1 VTRLIIGALVLA
13 VTVGCGGAESADP
26 GACSHGGNLVTGGD
40 LLGSS
45 SESKLALS
53 LAIFQGEMSR
63 SDELPAGVRETVQRY
78 EQVLSTLS
86 TPVKPG
92 RFRIDRTKEVI
103 AGPSASRL
111 YLFPTARHWVCA
123 IEGDAQASAPVCWFD
138 LVGHLAWVA
147 ISGRCDRPGL
157 TVFGVVSNQVTSVE
171 VLVGD
176 SSEPAIVRGN
186 AFYWSTAR
194 DTADTGDVD
203 GFRLQ
208 LADGTHLTMPATNG

>member
-1 VTRLIIGALVLA
+1 MTRLIISALLLA
-13 VTVGCGGAESADP
+13 VTVGCGGAESTDP
-26 GACSHGGNLVTGGD
+26 GACSRGGNLVTGGP

-53 LAIFQGEMSR
+53 LAIFQGEMGR
-63 SDELPAGVRETVQRY
+63 SDELPAEVRETVERY
-78 EQVLSTLS
+78 EKVLNRLSTRM
-86 TPVKPG
+86 KPG

-103 AGPSASRL
+103 ADPSASRL

-123 IEGDAQASAPVCWFD
+123 IEGDAQASAPVCWSD
-138 LVGHLAWVA
+138 LGDRLAWAA

-171 VLVGD
+171 VRLGD
-176 SSEPAIVRGN
+176 LSEPAIVSNN

-194 DTADTGDVD
+194 DTADTSDVD

-208 LADGTHLTMPATNG
+208 LADGTDLIVPATVG